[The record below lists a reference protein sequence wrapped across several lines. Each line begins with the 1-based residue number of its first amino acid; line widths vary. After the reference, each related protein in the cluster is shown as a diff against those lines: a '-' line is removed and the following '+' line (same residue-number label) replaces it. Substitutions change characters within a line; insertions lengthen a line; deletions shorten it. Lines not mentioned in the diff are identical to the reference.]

1 MTSEAVG
8 FTRSTVT
15 KDIINARHSEVDKL
29 IHKQRKAD
37 EASLEDAM
45 RKVQEAQNANDR
57 SSLRMIDRHIEL
69 VKKSQALNR
78 ELARKQA
85 IERLALE
92 RREEH
97 SEILAEMAIRNAER
111 TDLLKE
117 AARIYEEKRQ

>member
-8 FTRSTVT
+8 FTRSTIT
-15 KDIINARHSEVDKL
+15 KDIINARHSEVDTL

-69 VKKSQALNR
+69 VKKSQELNR
-78 ELARKQA
+78 ERIRKQA
-85 IERLALE
+85 IERQALE

-111 TDLLKE
+111 SDLLKE
-117 AARIYEEKRQ
+117 AAETARLKRQ